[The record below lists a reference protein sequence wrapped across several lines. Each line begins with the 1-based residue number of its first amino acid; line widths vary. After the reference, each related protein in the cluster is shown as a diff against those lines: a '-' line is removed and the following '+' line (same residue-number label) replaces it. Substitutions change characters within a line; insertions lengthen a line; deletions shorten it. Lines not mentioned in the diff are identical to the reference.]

1 MCIYICKWLKKM
13 STILSLWYYLCQNTG
28 NIETVLSRDQIRKNY
43 KKNPQN
49 NISEMS
55 LKIQE

>member
-1 MCIYICKWLKKM
+1 MCIYIYKWLKKNEYNFIIVVLFM
-13 STILSLWYYLCQNTG
+13 SKHW

-49 NISEMS
+49 NIPEMS

>member
-1 MCIYICKWLKKM
+1 M
-13 STILSLWYYLCQNTG
+13 STILSLWFYLCQNTG
-28 NIETVLSRDQIRKNY
+28 NIETVLSRDQFRKNY

-49 NISEMS
+49 NIPEMR